1 MAGDDAGA
9 GRAAS
14 TDWVKS
20 ACAVERLGVHSKM
33 LSQSP
38 ANSIAYSPGPFI
50 TFATLY
56 LGDGSVSSVLGP
68 DVLISESELVST
80 VYFECSVI
88 QELTFDHFASQSA
101 PARHVITFGDSVT
114 DACCSAVMQPLSAI
128 AHTAATKRRT
138 TVIAAPINP
147 TAPRPGGRI
156 CSAQCARIGTCNALR
171 AESRHVL
178 PSRHTDRNG
187 LDQAGAGPVLR
198 TAGCRPDRWERTLT
212 SSPT

>member
-50 TFATLY
+50 SFAILY

-68 DVLISESELVST
+68 DVWISASELVST
-80 VYFECSVI
+80 LYFEWSVI
-88 QELTFDHFASQSA
+88 QALAFDHLASQSA
-101 PARHVITFGDSVT
+101 PARHVMVF
-114 DACCSAVMQPLSAI
+114 
-128 AHTAATKRRT
+128 
-138 TVIAAPINP
+138 
-147 TAPRPGGRI
+147 
-156 CSAQCARIGTCNALR
+156 
-171 AESRHVL
+171 
-178 PSRHTDRNG
+178 
-187 LDQAGAGPVLR
+187 
-198 TAGCRPDRWERTLT
+198 
-212 SSPT
+212 

>member
-88 QELTFDHFASQSA
+88 QEVAFDHFASQSV

-128 AHTAATKRRT
+128 AHTAPTKTRRT
-138 TVIAAPINP
+138 IIAAPINP
-147 TAPRPGGRI
+147 TALQPGGRI
-156 CSAQCARIGTCNALR
+156 CSAQCARIGTCNCPPSGIPAR
-171 AESRHVL
+171 VAVETHRSTRSES
-178 PSRHTDRNG
+178 G
-187 LDQAGAGPVLR
+187 GAAPVLR
-198 TAGCRPDRWERTLT
+198 TAG
-212 SSPT
+212 